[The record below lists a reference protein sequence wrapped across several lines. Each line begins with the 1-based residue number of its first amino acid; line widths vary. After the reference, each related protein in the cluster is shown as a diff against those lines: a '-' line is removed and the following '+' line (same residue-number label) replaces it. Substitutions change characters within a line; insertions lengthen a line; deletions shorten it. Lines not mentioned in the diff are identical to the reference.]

1 MANPE
6 VSFEFL
12 GHHVHIE
19 SSEQGGQWCW
29 AYAIDGGAPVRMA
42 GSGAWSQHGAI
53 EEAGMAAR
61 DVIRSAV
68 NPGWEE
74 TDRMSRF

>member
-1 MANPE
+1 MLGPE
-6 VSFEFL
+6 DSFEFL
-12 GHHVHIE
+12 GHRVQIE
-19 SSEQGGQWCW
+19 VSEQAGQWHW
-29 AYAIDGGAPVRMA
+29 AYVIDAGQPVRMT
-42 GSGAWSQHGAI
+42 GSAAWSERAAI

-61 DVIRSAV
+61 DNIRTAV